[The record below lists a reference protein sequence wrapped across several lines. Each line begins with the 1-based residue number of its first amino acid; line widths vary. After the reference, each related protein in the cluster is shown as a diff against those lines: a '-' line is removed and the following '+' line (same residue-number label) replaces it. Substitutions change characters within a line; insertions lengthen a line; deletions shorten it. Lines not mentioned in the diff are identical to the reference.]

1 MEGANSTPHPSHDL
15 SVVRVFETASSANIK
30 GGSGSLVDDV
40 TRLAVMLQAALG
52 DGVAFDHFSLQ
63 QMMFP
68 RRRLG

>member
-1 MEGANSTPHPSHDL
+1 MML
-15 SVVRVFETASSANIK
+15 R
-30 GGSGSLVDDV
+30 
-40 TRLAVMLQAALG
+40 RLLLMLQAALG